1 MRTQYTY
8 LYGTEYDLWK
18 ERTAARYKE
27 YNEAL
32 GGVFNQFITGHRTV
46 AAGVTE
52 TVYEDGT
59 RVYVNYNYTDYSE
72 GGLEVGAR
80 SYTVQKGGE

>member
-1 MRTQYTY
+1 MNLAEDEETVWLKTIETGAGLYYTFIKESTAELQRTQYTY

-52 TVYEDGT
+52 T
-59 RVYVNYNYTDYSE
+59 R
-72 GGLEVGAR
+72 R
-80 SYTVQKGGE
+80 